1 MKLCVDCMYFIVNG
15 SKCGA
20 RQLPDPVR
28 GIPRSPDANIE
39 RAVSY
44 PPEAC
49 GPDAR
54 NFRVIPLVAAA

>member
-1 MKLCVDCMYFIVNG
+1 MYFIVNG